1 MDLTPQPT
9 PRPIFILQVVSLSLI
24 WTFFCV
30 ITWWIIR
37 LITVSIQLQDAPDAS
52 VGISLVVIPVFGM
65 LAGVLTYVFIGL
77 QRNRNQIRPPS
88 E

>member
-1 MDLTPQPT
+1 
-9 PRPIFILQVVSLSLI
+9 VSLSLI
-24 WTFFCV
+24 WAFFCV
-30 ITWWIIR
+30 IAWWIIR
-37 LITVSIQLQDAPDAS
+37 LIIVSVQLQDAPDAS

>member
-1 MDLTPQPT
+1 MEPTPQPT

-24 WTFFCV
+24 WMFFCT

-37 LITVSIQLQDAPDAS
+37 LIAVSVQLQDAPDAS

-65 LAGVLTYVFIGL
+65 LAGILTYVFIGL
-77 QRNRNQIRPPS
+77 QRNRNNSRPPQ